1 MSQELIVQSIALAIA
16 SGTAVLLAATGELL
30 VERVGVMNIGIE
42 GMMLVGALAGFVVAS
57 GSGSAI
63 LGLVAGAG
71 AGVALA
77 VLFGVAVVY
86 LRADMIMVGFALW
99 FIGIGVTSQAG
110 SAHVLERTSV
120 TVPQWDIPLLSGIPI
135 VGPSLFQQPSLAY
148 LAFLLPFGVHLLLT
162 YTRHGLDMRAIGE
175 SPATA
180 DAMGINVTRWRFAY
194 VLVGGAM
201 AGLAGAFLT
210 LATLHTWLDGA
221 TAGQG
226 WIALA
231 IVIFARWR
239 ARSLIIGAY
248 LFGGLQT
255 LGFVAQALGWSVP
268 SQFFT
273 ALPYIGTTAVILAV
287 TWLSVRRAGW
297 SAWPAAL
304 GRSFVRGA
312 E

>member
-1 MSQELIVQSIALAIA
+1 MSRDLIIQSIALAIA
-16 SGTAVLLAATGELL
+16 GGTAVLLAATGEVL

-42 GMMLVGALAGFVVAS
+42 GMMLAGALAGFVVAS
-57 GSGSAI
+57 GSGNAI
-63 LGLVAGAG
+63 LGLLAGMGAG
-71 AGVALA
+71 AALA
-77 VLFGVAVVY
+77 LLFGLAVVY
-86 LRADMIMVGFALW
+86 LRADMFMVGFALW
-99 FIGIGVTSQAG
+99 FIGIGVTAQAG
-110 SAHVLERTSV
+110 SGHVLQKTSV
-120 TVPQWDIPLLSGIPI
+120 SVPAWEIPLLSSIPI
-135 VGPSLFQQPSLAY
+135 VGEALFRQPSLAY
-148 LAFLLPFGVHLLLT
+148 LAFLLPFAVHWLLT
-162 YTRHGLDMRAIGE
+162 YTRHGLNMRAIGE

-180 DAMGINVTRWRFAY
+180 DAMGINVTGWRLFY

-201 AGLAGAFLT
+201 AGLGGAFLT
-210 LATLHTWLDGA
+210 LAVLHTWLDGA

-239 ARSLIIGAY
+239 PRSLIVGAY

-255 LGFVAQALGWSVP
+255 LGFVAQAQGWSVP

-273 ALPYIGTTAVILAV
+273 ALPYIGTLLVILVV
-287 TWLSVRRAGW
+287 TWVSVRRGGW

-304 GRSFVRGA
+304 GRTFVRGA

>member
-1 MSQELIVQSIALAIA
+1 MSRELIIQSIALAIA
-16 SGTAVLLAATGELL
+16 SGTAVLLAATGEVL

-42 GMMLVGALAGFVVAS
+42 GMMLVGALAGFVVAQ
-57 GSGSAI
+57 GAESAV
-63 LGLVAGAG
+63 LALVAGAA
-71 AGVALA
+71 AGVVLS
-77 VLFGVAVVY
+77 VLFAVAVVL

-110 SAHVLERTSV
+110 ADYVLQKTPV
-120 TVPQWDIPLLSGIPI
+120 TLGDVALPGLSSIPI
-135 VGPSLFQQPSLAY
+135 VGPALFEQSWLAY
-148 LAFLLPFGVHLLLT
+148 VAFLLPFSVHAMLT

-180 DAMGINVTRWRFAY
+180 DAMGINVTFWRFFY
-194 VLVGGAM
+194 VMVGGAM

-210 LATLHTWLDGA
+210 LATLRTWLDGA

-239 ARSLIIGAY
+239 ARSLIVGAY

-255 LGFVAQALGWSVP
+255 LGFVAQALGWSIP

-273 ALPYIGTTAVILAV
+273 ALPYIGTLVVILVV
-287 TWLSVRRAGW
+287 TWTSVRRAGW

-304 GRSFVRGA
+304 GQSFVRGA
-312 E
+312 D

>member
-1 MSQELIVQSIALAIA
+1 MSRELIVQSIALAITG
-16 SGTAVLLAATGELL
+16 GTAVLLAAIGEVL

-42 GMMLVGALAGFVVAS
+42 GMMLAGALAAFVAAK
-57 GSGSAI
+57 GSGSWI
-63 LGLVAGAG
+63 LGVVAGAG

-77 VLFGVAVVY
+77 ALFGVAVVY

-110 SAHVLERTSV
+110 SPYVLQKTSV
-120 TVPQWDIPLLSGIPI
+120 SIPTWDIPGLSSIPI
-135 VGPSLFQQPSLAY
+135 AGPALFEQPAVAY
-148 LAFLLPFGVHLLLT
+148 LAFLLPFAIHLLLR

-180 DAMGINVTRWRFAY
+180 DAMGIDVSFWRFFY
-194 VLVGGAM
+194 VLAGGAM
-201 AGLAGAFLT
+201 AGVAGAFLT

-239 ARSLIIGAY
+239 PRSLIVGAY

-255 LGFVAQALGWSVP
+255 LGFVAQAQGWSIP

-273 ALPYIGTTAVILAV
+273 ALPYIGTMLVILVV
-287 TWLSVRRAGW
+287 TFLSVRRAGW
-297 SAWPAAL
+297 PAWPAAL
-304 GRSFVRGA
+304 GRTFVRGA

>member
-1 MSQELIVQSIALAIA
+1 MSQELIIQSIALAIA
-16 SGTAVLLAATGELL
+16 SGTAVLLAATGEIL

-42 GMMLVGALAGFVVAS
+42 GMMLVGALAGFVVARGTDS
-57 GSGSAI
+57 VI
-63 LGLVAGAG
+63 LGLLAGAG
-71 AGVALA
+71 GGLALS
-77 VLFGVAVVY
+77 VVFGIAVVHF
-86 LRADMIMVGFALW
+86 RADMIMVGFALW
-99 FIGIGVTSQAG
+99 FIGIGVTAQAG
-110 SAHVLERTSV
+110 SAYVLQKTPV
-120 TVPQWDIPLLSGIPI
+120 TLAPWEIPGLSAIPI
-135 VGPSLFQQPSLAY
+135 VGPALFEQPSLAY
-148 LAFLLPFGVHLLLT
+148 LAFALPFAVHLMLK

-180 DAMGINVTRWRFAY
+180 DAMGINVTFWRFFY

-210 LATLHTWLDGA
+210 LATLRTWLDGA

-255 LGFVAQALGWSVP
+255 LGFVAQALGWSIP
-268 SQFFT
+268 SQVFT
-273 ALPYIGTTAVILAV
+273 ALPYIGTTVVILVV

-304 GRSFVRGA
+304 GRSFIRGA
-312 E
+312 D